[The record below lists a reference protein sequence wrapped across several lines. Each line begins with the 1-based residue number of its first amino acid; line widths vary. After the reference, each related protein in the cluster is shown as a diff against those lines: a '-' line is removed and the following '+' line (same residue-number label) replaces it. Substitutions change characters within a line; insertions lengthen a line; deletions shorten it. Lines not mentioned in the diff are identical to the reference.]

1 MYREVRS
8 TQQQALFNGS
18 FDRSSMTEE
27 ELVNYALMLSMD
39 TASVPGGPI
48 ARSSI
53 EVPSRLPPSGSRR
66 NSIQNSS
73 NNSPRNSRPI
83 PSPVDPSK
91 SSPRQFSRSGS
102 SWRNEWDD
110 DEEDEQAEAHDL
122 ETSAFYSPRSYDRS
136 MENDWTMEAQE
147 LSTSGGK
154 RRLFYGMSSGT
165 SKNRTTSDQ
174 PSSRYA
180 SSAAGI
186 LLRSPGLHPVS
197 PGYRQ
202 TPSRQPTG
210 NVTVAQRP
218 SAEWD
223 DEELQYVL
231 ELSMVEK

>member
-1 MYREVRS
+1 
-8 TQQQALFNGS
+8 
-18 FDRSSMTEE
+18 MTEE
-27 ELVNYALMLSMD
+27 DLVNYAMILSMES
-39 TASVPGGPI
+39 TTNPGGPTSG
-48 ARSSI
+48 RLGV

-66 NSIQNSS
+66 NSIQNSI

-83 PSPVDPSK
+83 PSPVDPSR
-91 SSPRQFSRSGS
+91 SSPRQFSRSSS

-110 DEEDEQAEAHDL
+110 DEEDEQVEAHDL

-136 MENDWTMEAQE
+136 MENDWTLEAPE

-154 RRLFYGMSSGT
+154 RRLFYGMSSST
-165 SKNRTTSDQ
+165 SNSRTTSNQ

-202 TPSRQPTG
+202 SPSRQPMG

-231 ELSMVEK
+231 ELSMLEK